1 MRSTNQTDVRLTVA
15 TKDRITLQLNS
26 DDPLSVSSPP
36 EPTEPQISP
45 RTFAQLPIPK
55 FQVPNEI
62 ELLQVQSQ
70 EISEESW
77 LQTTLLNSKLNI
89 SELET
94 LLIKQLKQA
103 NWQFITEAGS
113 QTTHIS
119 RWQTQDRKSKLWQL
133 NLRIMKLGVEDLSY
147 NSLFTDPIDYQ
158 VELRCHKIT
167 NQVSL

>member
-62 ELLQVQSQ
+62 ELLQQQFSLWN
-70 EISEESW
+70 ESTGF
-77 LQTTLLNSKLNI
+77 QRFTG
-89 SELET
+89 
-94 LLIKQLKQA
+94 LLIIVKTSLYKG
-103 NWQFITEAGS
+103 F
-113 QTTHIS
+113 
-119 RWQTQDRKSKLWQL
+119 K
-133 NLRIMKLGVEDLSY
+133 DLIFH
-147 NSLFTDPIDYQ
+147 N
-158 VELRCHKIT
+158 ENC
-167 NQVSL
+167 